1 MDDFVI
7 DDSEVEI
14 FYMDLIVCDFMPMK
28 LHGELGFQYL
38 KERGSYFLD

>member
-14 FYMDLIVCDFMPMK
+14 FYMNLIVNDFMPMR
-28 LHGELGFQYL
+28 LHGKLGFQYL
-38 KERGSYFLD
+38 KERGSHFMD